1 MSIDIERHARHI
13 LLKEIGGPG
22 QNKLARAHIALI
34 GVGGLGAPAALY
46 LAAAGIGK
54 LTLIDPDYVSLD
66 NLQRQIL
73 FTTDDVG
80 APKAERA
87 KHHLQALD
95 PRLHCDIHAIKA
107 DARTLPDLLEGVDIV
122 LDGCDD
128 FDTRFAVNHAAIA
141 AQIPLISGALGR
153 WDAQLSVFAGHEAET
168 PCYQC
173 FVPDVPPEAETCAR
187 VGVVGPLTGICG
199 SMMALEAIKLI
210 TGAGTPLKNRLWIY
224 DGLAAR
230 TRIVTL
236 AKDPACPSC
245 GTL

>member
-46 LAAAGIGK
+46 LAAAGVGK

-73 FTTDDVG
+73 YTTKDIG
-80 APKAERA
+80 APKAQRA
-87 KHHLQALD
+87 KDRLTALD
-95 PRLHCDIHAIKA
+95 PRLHCDIHAVKA
-107 DARTLPDLLEGVDIV
+107 DAQNLPALLQGVDVV

-128 FDTRFAVNHAAIA
+128 FETRFAVNHAAIA

-153 WDAQLSVFAGHEAET
+153 WDAQASVFAGHESET
-168 PCYQC
+168 ACYQC
-173 FVPDVPPEAETCAR
+173 FVPDIPPEAETCER

-199 SMMALEAIKLI
+199 SLMALEAIKLI
-210 TGAGTPLKNRLWIY
+210 TGAGQVLKNRLWIY
-224 DGLAAR
+224 EGLTAR